1 MKLTYRLA
9 ILSTLVILTGC
20 RTLDPYTG
28 DSQTSK
34 ATKYGIG
41 AAIVCGLIGAGE
53 SSKRARNAAAG
64 CGAIGAGVG
73 AYMDNQEKELRD
85 QLVNSGVQVQRDGD
99 NIRLIMPNNIT
110 FGTDRYDLRDS
121 FTEVLNSVVLVL
133 NKYPDTMLAIVGHT
147 DSTGA
152 ASYNMELSQKRA
164 TSVAS
169 YLLSRQVEAS
179 RISSSGAGESQPIA
193 DNQTTQGRALNRR
206 VELSIVPKQ
215 VQ

>member
-20 RTLDPYTG
+20 QTLDPYTG

-73 AYMDNQEKELRD
+73 AYMDNQEIELRD

-133 NKYPDTMLAIVGHT
+133 NKYPDTTLAIVGHT

-169 YLLSRQVEAS
+169 HLLSRQVEAS